1 MKILVINGPNL
12 NLLGKRD
19 ESKYGKLS
27 LTDIEAKLEREF
39 PDAEFTFFQSNHEG
53 EIIDKIQNT
62 ESNFDAIVI
71 NPGGFAHSSVA
82 IRDAL
87 AEIKLFKIEVHLS
100 NLSKREN
107 FRQNLITASACD
119 GYISGFKE
127 ESYSAAVNI
136 IEKYLNVRRK
146 KEIND

>member
-12 NLLGKRD
+12 NLLGKR
-19 ESKYGKLS
+19 EQSLYGKLS
-27 LTDIEAKLEREF
+27 LSDIETKLKKEF
-39 PDAEFTFFQSNHEG
+39 KGSSFVFFQSNHEG
-53 EIIDKIQNT
+53 EIIDKIQN
-62 ESNFDAIVI
+62 SKDNFDAIVI

-87 AEIKLFKIEVHLS
+87 EEINLIKIEVHLS

-127 ESYSAAVNI
+127 ESYSAAVHL
-136 IEKYLNVRRK
+136 IEKYLNVK
-146 KEIND
+146 GISK

>member
-1 MKILVINGPNL
+1 MKLLVINGPNL

-19 ESKYGKLS
+19 ENDYGKLS
-27 LTDIEAKLEREF
+27 LKDIEEKLINEF
-39 PDAEFTFFQSNHEG
+39 PDSKFTFYQSNHEG
-53 EIIDKIQNT
+53 EIIDKIQNS
-62 ESNFDAIVI
+62 ENEYQAIII

-87 AEIKLFKIEVHLS
+87 AEVKLFKIEVHLS

-127 ESYSAAVNI
+127 ESYSAAVHL
-136 IEKYLNVRRK
+136 IEKYLKVKGQN
-146 KEIND
+146 

>member
-12 NLLGKRD
+12 NLLGKR
-19 ESKYGKLS
+19 EQSIYGKLS
-27 LTDIEAKLEREF
+27 LKDIEKKLK
-39 PDAEFTFFQSNHEG
+39 AEFKDSTFEFFQSNHEG
-53 EIIDKIQNT
+53 EIIDKIQNA
-62 ESNFDAIVI
+62 EDKFNAIVI

-87 AEIKLFKIEVHLS
+87 VEIKLIKIEVHLS

-107 FRQNLITASACD
+107 FRQKLITASACD

-127 ESYSAAVNI
+127 ESYSAAVHL
-136 IEKYLNVRRK
+136 IEKYLKVK
-146 KEIND
+146 GIN